1 MIKPLNFLISA
12 GPTREHIDPVRFI
25 TNASSGKMGFMVA
38 EAAIN
43 AGHQVKVV
51 TGPVNLEYPEK
62 AEAINVTTA
71 MEMHLAIMQNF
82 PDCDVLVMTA
92 AVCDFRPIKTSIN
105 KIHKSDATFILRLE
119 RNPDIL
125 LSVRRSEKN
134 QTIVGFAAETND
146 VIISARRKLEKKRM
160 DMIVANEVGGKEYG
174 FAVEHIKATL
184 LFRNGADRE
193 IGCCRKKDI
202 AKMIVNEAVK
212 IHEGKLI
219 VNSY

>member
-1 MIKPLNFLISA
+1 MIKPLKFLISA

-38 EAAIN
+38 EAALA
-43 AGHQVKVV
+43 AGHQAKVV

-62 AEAINVTTA
+62 VEVIEVITA
-71 MEMHLAIMQNF
+71 LEMHFAIMQNF
-82 PDCDVLVMTA
+82 PDCDVLIMTA

-105 KIHKSDATFILRLE
+105 KIHKSDASFILRLE

-125 LSVRRSEKN
+125 LSVRRIEKN

-146 VIISARRKLEKKRM
+146 LIVSARRKLEKKRM
-160 DMIVANEVGGKEYG
+160 DMIVANEVGGKDYG

-184 LFRNGADRE
+184 LFRDGADRE
-193 IGCCRKKDI
+193 MGRCRKKDVAEI
-202 AKMIVNEAVK
+202 IVNEAVK
-212 IHEGKLI
+212 IHKGKLI
-219 VNSY
+219 VNS

>member
-1 MIKPLNFLISA
+1 MIKPLKFLISA

-38 EAAIN
+38 EAALA
-43 AGHQVKVV
+43 AGHQAKIV

-62 AEAINVTTA
+62 AEVIEVITA
-71 MEMHLAIMQNF
+71 LEMHVAIMQNF

-92 AVCDFRPIKTSIN
+92 AVCDFRPIKTSKN

-125 LSVRRSEKN
+125 LSVRRLEKN

-146 VIISARRKLEKKRM
+146 VIVSARRKLEKKRM
-160 DMIVANEVGGKEYG
+160 DMIVANEVGGKDYG

-184 LFRNGADRE
+184 LFRDGADRE
-193 IGCCRKKDI
+193 MGRCRKKDI
-202 AKMIVNEAVK
+202 AEIIVNEAFM
-212 IHEGKLI
+212 IHESKE
-219 VNSY
+219 SY